1 MIEKNSNCGV
11 TFKPIFE
18 IAIIALLSSF
28 TFVLN
33 LVFRF
38 IPGFNFLPFMVIIT
52 TIVFRYNIA
61 LGVINI
67 SSILQFLLESAV
79 IEMVFIMLLYNLYG
93 ILIFI
98 LRKYL
103 IRWWWILIILMPIL
117 ILGMRLTNYLVWL
130 LIHNL
135 ATANALF
142 IQNTLKD
149 DILFTLYLILP
160 FTLYPLFWRVLML
173 YQNKWPFLFNKFFLN
188 AKKVNLYQRKKNHKN
203 ILQQKGTRYEE

>member
-11 TFKPIFE
+11 TFKLIFE

-38 IPGFNFLPFMVIIT
+38 LPGFNFLPFMVIIT

-61 LGVINI
+61 LGIINI
-67 SSILQFLLESAV
+67 SSMLQFLLAEAM
-79 IEMVFIMLLYNLYG
+79 IEMVFIMLLFNLYG

-103 IRWWWILIILMPIL
+103 IRWWWILIILMPVL

-130 LIHNL
+130 LIYNVS
-135 ATANALF
+135 TANVLF
-142 IQNTLKD
+142 LKNTLKD

-173 YQNKWPFLFNKFFLN
+173 YQNKWPFIFNKFFLTV
-188 AKKVNLYQRKKNHKN
+188 KRVNLYQRKQNNKN
-203 ILQQKGTRYEE
+203 ILKQKGVPYEE